1 MESNGKLDFRSGFI
15 AVIGRPNV
23 GKSTLINC
31 YLGQKIAAVSHVAQ
45 TTRRKQLGILTLKHA
60 QVVFMDTPGIHNPA
74 HKLGGFMNDVALE
87 TLSDADLILWLV
99 DASELPEEGDRLCA
113 EALEAVEELPP
124 VILVMNKSDLLQR
137 DSFPRQTEVY
147 QNLFPYAEPFLI
159 SATTEDGTSDLL
171 DLAISKLPIGPQYYD
186 TDQITDL
193 YERDIAADLIREA
206 ALIHLRDEIPHAIA
220 VRINHFDER
229 DDTIAHIDATI
240 FVERESQKGIVIGRG
255 GSMLKKVGETA
266 RKEIEKMSGR
276 RVFLEMRVKVSK
288 NWRQN
293 PAILNQMGFTRR

>member
-1 MESNGKLDFRSGFI
+1 MDKSTKPEFRSGFI
-15 AVIGRPNV
+15 AIIGRPNV

-45 TTRRKQLGILTLKHA
+45 TTRRKQLGILTLEHA
-60 QVVFMDTPGIHNPA
+60 QLVFMDTPGIHKAA

-99 DASELPEEGDRLCA
+99 DANTPPEEGDRLCA
-113 EALEAVEELPP
+113 EALVAIEELPP
-124 VILVMNKSDLLQR
+124 VILVMNKSDLV
-137 DSFPRQTEVY
+137 QTDKQSQKVEIY
-147 QNLFPYAEPFLI
+147 QNLFPYAEPVFI
-159 SATTEDGTSDLL
+159 SATAADGTKELL
-171 DLAISKLPIGPQYYD
+171 DKAISKLPVGPQYYD

-193 YERDIAADLIREA
+193 YERDIAADFIREA
-206 ALIHLRDEIPHAIA
+206 ALVHLKDELPHAIA
-220 VRINHFDER
+220 VRIDQFDER
-229 DDTIAHIDATI
+229 GETGAHIDATV

-255 GSMLKKVGETA
+255 GSMLKKIGETA

-276 RVFLEMRVKVSK
+276 RVYLEIRVKVSK

-293 PAILNQMGFTRR
+293 SAVLKQMGFTRR